1 MANER
6 KVPFIITADDQASK
20 KFDLLKSKL
29 GSMDGAFSKLSG
41 SLLGKFSPQMQGALT
56 GVGNSLGNLK
66 SKLSNVPVFQ
76 GAAIAGGVGF
86 ATKSLIENSIAAAGN
101 LDRLNKLRQM
111 YGLTTDQ
118 IQGFAEGAADAGI
131 DIETVAK
138 GYGKF
143 KETLQSAREG
153 NAAALE
159 SLSKVGI
166 NKKNLQKSAD
176 ELFLFVADISK
187 NSQTLMD
194 SELKSSVF
202 KDVFGK
208 AGVDLVPFMD
218 AGAKVIASYG
228 EKLKAQGRM
237 RTEEELNNATA
248 VGDAWSET
256 ERRIGAL
263 KDQVGMAMFPMIGKL
278 SEALNKMMEGEGKTK
293 LLETFTKIGDSIAL
307 NLPKIIDAIPKIA
320 DGFGK
325 LFTAIGGIADFI
337 GWDKLI
343 LGGVAL
349 FAAPFVASMLD
360 IGGAVFSVI
369 KRLVLLAST
378 TSIGGSI
385 ITAVNAGLSLSFIAV
400 GTAVKSLW
408 LAITSPIALVVGA
421 IALVGYG
428 VYQLWK
434 HWDTVK
440 EVLIGVWESIK
451 QFGAAAWEVI
461 KNVGKV
467 VVDFLLMPLN
477 NVIEVINLA
486 IKGINKVSGSKIE
499 LIQRIEPFKN
509 EAVGA
514 GVVEPM
520 KTISETQVLNTVAT
534 VQNQRIESKVG
545 GELKISI
552 DNSAARVENIS
563 TTPNFGLKINTGAVL

>member
-41 SLLGKFSPQMQGALT
+41 SLLGKFSPQMQGALS
-56 GVGNSLGNLK
+56 GLGNSLGNLK

-76 GAAIAGGVGF
+76 GAAIAGGIAM
-86 ATKSLIENSIAAAGN
+86 ATNSLIDNAVATTDQLG
-101 LDRLNKLRQM
+101 RLNDLNQM
-111 YGLTTDQ
+111 YGISTDTLQ
-118 IQGFAEGAADAGI
+118 AYSV
-131 DIETVAK
+131 VAK
-138 GYGKF
+138 ASGTDLEAVAKSYGKMKENLLAAQQGDKAKILEFRAVGITQEDLKKPSEEVMAKIATVFKESTKDMDDELKSTFAKQIFGKAGADIIPFLNEGGQKF
-143 KETLQSAREG
+143 KETIDLLRKQNRLFSNEQIKQADEVGDNWSDSVARIDSIKQKIG
-153 NAAALE
+153 IAMLPM
-159 SLSKVGI
+159 LSKMTESI
-166 NKKNLQKSAD
+166 NKML
-176 ELFLFVADISK
+176 
-187 NSQTLMD
+187 D
-194 SELKSSVF
+194 SGGGDKL
-202 KDVFGK
+202 
-208 AGVDLVPFMD
+208 
-218 AGAKVIASYG
+218 IA
-228 EKLKAQGRM
+228 
-237 RTEEELNNATA
+237 
-248 VGDAWSET
+248 
-256 ERRIGAL
+256 
-263 KDQVGMAMFPMIGKL
+263 
-278 SEALNKMMEGEGKTK
+278 
-293 LLETFTKIGDSIAL
+293 TFSKIGDSIAL

-325 LFTAIGGIADFI
+325 LFTTIGGVADFI

-400 GTAVKSLW
+400 GTAVKALW

-440 EVLIGVWESIK
+440 EVLVGVWESIK

-552 DNSAARVENIS
+552 DNPAARVENIS